1 MHFGRALILEVFMD
15 IILIKILNLQG
26 QILSALEV
34 GKTVVKSSIVHN
46 VDEQDS
52 KIRFVS
58 GGSQSLWVFATK

>member
-52 KIRFVS
+52 KIRFLA
-58 GGSQSLWVFATK
+58 SQGVA